1 MNVPSDASCFTVSS
15 QSLPLYL
22 RNKYC
27 YHVVTM
33 IESSQFSLSKWYLDC
48 TADNG
53 DVLVGYAASL
63 HWRMLSLEYSSILV
77 RRSTGEIRTKATLQQ
92 GRLPVMMNDSVQ
104 WKCPALGL
112 KATWIAREPPISR
125 KVFEASATPLLW
137 SCVQPRACADITV
150 DGVGTFRGLGYVD
163 HLDLSTKP
171 WRLPLEELRW
181 GRYLSEDDSIIWMD
195 FKGSAPETIVFH
207 NGLLCKGAQVSDQN
221 IVLGEEGITLG
232 FEDTCVLREG
242 ALVSTALSVIPG
254 VSKFLP
260 ARMLQT
266 YECKWKSRG
275 VLRNAKS
282 TLGTG
287 WTIHEVVRWPSS
299 K

>member
-1 MNVPSDASCFTVSS
+1 MD
-15 QSLPLYL
+15 
-22 RNKYC
+22 
-27 YHVVTM
+27 
-33 IESSQFSLSKWYLDC
+33 ESSRFSLSKWYLDC

-53 DVLVGYAASL
+53 DVLLGYAASL
-63 HWRMLSLEYSSILV
+63 HWRALRLEYSSILV
-77 RRSTGEIRTKATLQQ
+77 RLSSGEIRTKSTLHNGKIPMSTDGTVHWQ
-92 GRLPVMMNDSVQ
+92 
-104 WKCPALGL
+104 CAALGL
-112 KATWIAREPPISR
+112 EGTWIAKEQPISKR
-125 KVFEASATPLLW
+125 VFEASRTPLLW
-137 SCVQPRACADITV
+137 SCVQPRARADITV

-181 GRYLSEDDSIIWMD
+181 GRYIWMD
-195 FKGSAPETIVFH
+195 FKGPAPETVVFH
-207 NGLLCKGAQVSDQN
+207 NGLLCRGAQVSDQN
-221 IVLGEEGITLG
+221 IVIEEEGITLE

-254 VSKFLP
+254 VSQFLP

-275 VLRNAKS
+275 VLRKAES

-287 WTIHEVVRWPSS
+287 WTIHEVVLWPSLR
-299 K
+299 

>member
-1 MNVPSDASCFTVSS
+1 
-15 QSLPLYL
+15 
-22 RNKYC
+22 
-27 YHVVTM
+27 
-33 IESSQFSLSKWYLDC
+33 
-48 TADNG
+48 
-53 DVLVGYAASL
+53 
-63 HWRMLSLEYSSILV
+63 
-77 RRSTGEIRTKATLQQ
+77 
-92 GRLPVMMNDSVQ
+92 
-104 WKCPALGL
+104 
-112 KATWIAREPPISR
+112 
-125 KVFEASATPLLW
+125 
-137 SCVQPRACADITV
+137 VQPRAWADIAV

-163 HLDLSTKP
+163 HLDLSTTP

-195 FKGSAPETIVFH
+195 FKGPAPETIVFH
-207 NGLLCKGAQVSDQN
+207 NGLLCKGAQVSDKN
-221 IVLGEEGITLG
+221 IVIGEEGIALG